1 MIVDLLDLAEDA
13 RGGEVFAEALVG
25 KGVVAEG
32 AAFRRDEEGA
42 EDRKQAGFQGTVKL
56 FKPLPQALIARVE
69 SFFDRLAAHGTI
81 TTGMPGGDRHLLQE
95 TLVITELEPILDGAA
110 VGELPLFAP
119 IEEIEHLA
127 VECVHGIDRGRLAF
141 P

>member
-1 MIVDLLDLAEDA
+1 MIFYFLNLAYEP

-42 EDRKQAGFQGTVKL
+42 EDGEQARFQGTVKL
-56 FKPLPQALIARVE
+56 SKRLPQAFIARIE
-69 SFFDRLAAHGTI
+69 SFLDRLAAHGAI
-81 TTGMPGGDRHLLQE
+81 AAGMPGGNRHLLQE
-95 TLVITELEPILDGAA
+95 TPVIAEVKAILDCAA
-110 VGELPLFAP
+110 MGELPLLALV
-119 IEEIEHLA
+119 EEFEHLA